1 MKRFAFALIAGLAL
15 GTAPATASTIV
26 RGACASVSDSAGCLF
41 KGNINSNS
49 GGNANSYV
57 TAQNLYNALV
67 TADRSISLNPLGS
80 TDDDNFRSI
89 GSLTGSGTSSGT
101 WTLDGYLVDFIA
113 VKASNSFVLYQLDKP
128 ASSGSWDTFDI
139 PFRKNALDL
148 SHIVFFGDVVTAVPE
163 PGTWALMLVGF
174 GFVGHAM
181 RRKKA
186 KMPHAQAA

>member
-80 TDDDNFRSI
+80 TDDNNFRSI

-139 PFRKNALDL
+139 PDRK
-148 SHIVFFGDVVTAVPE
+148 SVV
-163 PGTWALMLVGF
+163 
-174 GFVGHAM
+174 
-181 RRKKA
+181 
-186 KMPHAQAA
+186 